1 MILKPEGYRIGYT
14 SKYQFRITL
23 IYTLSSRYVTITPV
37 IILTLSAV
45 EGLNGF
51 IKKLNIKDI
60 ARKRDSTYEYQGY
73 RN

>member
-45 EGLNGF
+45 EGLNG
-51 IKKLNIKDI
+51 LNI
-60 ARKRDSTYEYQGY
+60 
-73 RN
+73 